1 MNTNMNGRDC
11 PTFHLSLPVPSVRES
26 VEFFT
31 DVLGAT
37 VSHRSPCGYV
47 NVDWYGAQITLAEGV
62 LPEKLAGVHFGVN
75 LDLDTFKTVSHRILS
90 TPSVDV
96 VAEPQIVDADT
107 EMERRKMYV
116 RCPAGYLIEI
126 KGYR

>member
-11 PTFHLSLPVPSVRES
+11 PSFHLSLPVPSVAES

-37 VSHRSPCGYV
+37 VSHRSAVGYV
-47 NVDWYGAQITLAEGV
+47 NVDWYGVQITLSEGE
-62 LPEKLAGVHFGVN
+62 LPKNLASLHFGVN
-75 LDLDTFKTVSHRILS
+75 LDLEAFTRVSERILS
-90 TPSVDV
+90 APVVDV
-96 VAEPQIVDADT
+96 VSTPQVVDAGT